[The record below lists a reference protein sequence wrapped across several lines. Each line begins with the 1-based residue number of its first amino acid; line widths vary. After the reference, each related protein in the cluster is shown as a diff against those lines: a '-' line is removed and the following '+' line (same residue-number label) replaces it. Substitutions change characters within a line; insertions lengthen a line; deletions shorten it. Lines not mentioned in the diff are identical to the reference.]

1 MATTFAIGS
10 AFASEA
16 AAMPVTDAM
25 MMPDT
30 NNKTYK
36 FDTKAVTALLSG
48 TDTELQEITCP
59 RDNILQTL

>member
-1 MATTFAIGS
+1 MKKIFIWTLLATTFAIGS

-36 FDTKAVTALLSG
+36 MHRYDRS
-48 TDTELQEITCP
+48 
-59 RDNILQTL
+59 